1 MKPLVEMKRVCKDF
15 AVGGKILKAVQDV
28 NLHIDSGETLGLV
41 GESGCGKSTLGRLLM
56 RLQLPSSG
64 SLFFA
69 GRELTRHGR
78 AESKQLRR
86 EMQIIF
92 QDPYAS
98 LNPRMIAKQ
107 IVCEPLIIH
116 GMGNA
121 QQRQERA
128 EQLLRLVGLTSDYL
142 ERYPH
147 ELSGGQRQRIG
158 IARAIALEPKFL
170 VCDEPVSALDA
181 STQKQVLNL
190 LKHLKSHLGM
200 TYLFFSHDLDVI
212 RQIAN
217 RVAVMYLGRL
227 MEVAPTKQ
235 IYSFPKHPYTQ
246 ALLSAIPVP
255 DPKIERSRLR
265 IVLTGDLPSPFNP
278 PTGCAFHTRC
288 PRAEAICRTQ
298 VPVSKETEAGHWVSC
313 HFV

>member
-69 GRELTRHGR
+69 GRELTRHDR
-78 AESKQLRR
+78 SESKQLRR

-98 LNPRMIAKQ
+98 LNPRMIAEQ

-128 EQLLRLVGLTSDYL
+128 DQLLQLVGLTSDYL

-200 TYLFFSHDLDVI
+200 TYLFISHDLDVI

-278 PTGCAFHTRC
+278 PAGCAFHTRC

-298 VPVSKETEAGHWVSC
+298 APVSKETEAGHWVSC